1 MNSNASNKCHKPNQL
16 NPKSA
21 PSKSRSKRKPTQQY
35 NKEPKPISTE
45 DKEILP
51 ETLAANKSQ
60 ITNLNILSKSSRM
73 TRRKTYEIQSIEEV
87 TFLLSFEIVKEKMK
101 ITVIENDSFP
111 QKKYE
116 NYYSLE
122 NFIAINRWFNIFN
135 NIETLLTELE
145 QLTKNEYFTIEQ
157 KNKNVISLFINFPI
171 DHLDKIEILLR
182 INDKTEIK
190 SIEYNEIAFFKEKN
204 DNNSHLL
211 QSTEEVNKAREEEI
225 LLNQQNE
232 NKSDKNINL
241 EEMKDALKL
250 QIEKKIKN
258 HNDTKDTNNVNK
270 EEKRR
275 EEKRREE
282 KRREEKRR

>member
-111 QKKYE
+111 Q
-116 NYYSLE
+116 N
-122 NFIAINRWFNIFN
+122 N

-190 SIEYNEIAFFKEKN
+190 SLEYNEIAFFNEKN

-241 EEMKDALKL
+241 EEMKDALK
-250 QIEKKIKN
+250 
-258 HNDTKDTNNVNK
+258 
-270 EEKRR
+270 
-275 EEKRREE
+275 
-282 KRREEKRR
+282 